1 MVILDGVTD
10 SRSTLERQNKE
21 TEQGKTAYASFLK
34 RNVFT
39 NPSFVPKT
47 ASGKLGTHSIR
58 KFATTF
64 CKASGGSKDD
74 TDYRARWKAQRQQDW
89 YTNTQLNL
97 PDINTTSHSMYG
109 WYLFVQDKC

>member
-1 MVILDGVTD
+1 MGLIYEKVCVVLGLALFPEKWTADGIGAANQWLFLDGVTD

-39 NPSFVPKT
+39 NSRFVLET
-47 ASGKLGTHSIR
+47 ASGKLGTHSIK

-64 CKASGGSKDD
+64 CRAGGSSKDD
-74 TDYRARWKAQRQQDW
+74 TNYRAQWKAQR
-89 YTNTQLNL
+89 
-97 PDINTTSHSMYG
+97 
-109 WYLFVQDKC
+109 